1 MKRSTRILAGS
12 LALGLMAAS
21 APAQAGQGTGV
32 IDSKQVE
39 GGTVVVGG
47 TTFRV
52 SDGTAL
58 EDKDGNAITFAALPT
73 VAQGASVDDAAAW
86 FEATDSEAQMPVL
99 HRLKLTGAVPD

>member
-1 MKRSTRILAGS
+1 MKRLTRILAGS
-12 LALGLMAAS
+12 IALGLIANA
-21 APAQAGQGTGV
+21 APARAGEGTGV
-32 IDSKQVE
+32 IDSKQVD
-39 GGTVVVGG
+39 GGLVVVGG

-58 EDKDGNAITFAALPT
+58 EDKDGNAITLAALPT

-86 FEATDSEAQMPVL
+86 YEATDSEAQTPVL